1 MHENAVTVTKLP
13 IFETRGYNTAEK
25 KCGKKFKT
33 PWQAAAK

>member
-1 MHENAVTVTKLP
+1 MPENAVTVTKLP

-33 PWQAAAK
+33 PFMAS